1 MGGVD
6 ACHLIKVFPSVC
18 RPCPTQRPLACVPRL
33 PNSRRPRPASLLPS
47 LQAVMTLPQN
57 LEAWQNQPNLLKVI
71 CGCGAM
77 VGGDG
82 AHGCVWQRCA
92 CLASR
97 ACLDGGYLN
106 LKARHVL
113 NLITRPKKKYEEDL
127 EDQNQVYWMLQRLYD
142 PETPVAS
149 LELQVSRGA

>member
-1 MGGVD
+1 MISPFAG
-6 ACHLIKVFPSVC
+6 
-18 RPCPTQRPLACVPRL
+18 
-33 PNSRRPRPASLLPS
+33 ASEEVKAECCAALVRVKKEL
-47 LQAVMTLPQN
+47 
-57 LEAWQNQPNLLKVI
+57 
-71 CGCGAM
+71 GATKA
-77 VGGDG
+77 G
-82 AHGCVWQRCA
+82 Q
-92 CLASR
+92 
-97 ACLDGGYLN
+97 DGGYLN